1 MAGQNLKGIARIYA
15 AFFHSMRGYQATW
28 VHEEAFR
35 QEVYLFVIAGPLG
48 LWLGDTTVEKVLLT
62 GSIILVMIV
71 ELLNT
76 GIEIVV
82 DRISFERH
90 ELSGRAKDVGS
101 AAVLTSLALAGL
113 TWGLVLYPR
122 WAPLGAG

>member
-1 MAGQNLKGIARIYA
+1 MAGQNLKGFARIIA
-15 AFFHSMRGYQATW
+15 AFFHSVRGFRATW
-28 VHEEAFR
+28 QHEEAFR

-48 LWLGDTTVEKVLLT
+48 LWLGDTGVEKALLT
-62 GSIILVMIV
+62 GSLILVLIV

-101 AAVLTSLALAGL
+101 AAVLFSLLLAGL
-113 TWGLVLYPR
+113 VWGLILLPR
-122 WAPLGAG
+122 LTG

>member
-1 MAGQNLKGIARIYA
+1 MAGQNLKGFARIYA
-15 AFFHSMRGYQATW
+15 AFFHSIRGFKATW
-28 VHEEAFR
+28 MHEEAFR
-35 QEVYLFVIAGPLG
+35 QEVYLFVLAGPLG
-48 LWLGDTTVEKVLLT
+48 LWLGETPMEKVLLT

-82 DRISFERH
+82 DRISFARH

-101 AAVLTSLALAGL
+101 AAVLSSLALAAL
-113 TWGLVLYPR
+113 TWGLIMWPKLPI
-122 WAPLGAG
+122 